1 MRLEPNGE
9 KPQGGQGWTR
19 IRARERRERIQIK
32 ESQRTRRRVS
42 LESLQPESLEERQLL
57 ATLPA
62 PLKPSELQNM
72 FDPNTGSYPFKGV
85 QNVYSPTINVGS
97 AVNAAGNVGTY
108 ISGQSLSVNSGE
120 ASTNVSS
127 PVLSVNPLNPDHQV
141 VVAQLNNV
149 PIFGSTV
156 VRPIRTVGFV
166 TQNGGTTWTPLNLP
180 QPLSDPTVTSAP
192 IPNLYVQDIS
202 VAFDRAGNIHVVQSQ
217 TNNPTG
223 YGNGGYLQY
232 RKLSSDGLTVLAG
245 TGNAS
250 IYNWNRTIT
259 TPDQS
264 LQSAWIKPFITVNT
278 NPLTFTDPVTGANQD
293 DPNSGAV
300 YIGFIQQT
308 PGTATPFPALQI
320 RAIVSPRGTDPV
332 SGGASFFTTPPT
344 TTTALTLGTLN
355 SGDGT
360 TQNFLTRISAAI
372 NPGGGANPGA
382 ATFVWDNYQPPA
394 GPNVSQIVV
403 ATVIADAT
411 QATGLRTV
419 SASRIVARSSLAG
432 ANPAGQYPLGTNIT
446 GQGIGPAPS
455 IAIDATLGSFSPN
468 RGRIYIAYADRDY
481 NIAANPGDNT
491 DICMVTLSSPT
502 GAATGPFLVND
513 DSGAADGYSGAQ
525 FIPSPNGRYNK
536 DGVQGDSAD
545 GRPQFMPAVAVDQYT
560 GTLGVSY
567 LDTRY
572 DASRIRVVNSVQ
584 TSIDG
589 GRTFSATKNANLE
602 MAPTDVI
609 TGDTVMDI
617 PVPDNQGAAN
627 PVRDA
632 QWGFGVRSSLQMF
645 AGQIFPAWSFNY
657 NTGYDTNNNG
667 GTNVAMFRGN
677 IAIGRMYTSAGP
689 RVIEST
695 MGAARSWNAGTNA
708 FNNTFDTNGVQ
719 QVDGF
724 TFTFDRPVVI
734 NSVTDPLFLPSN
746 FSITYTDVNGNQSL
760 IPVTSVVALDPQGT
774 GNAEATQFFA
784 QFAPQSAVG
793 TYSYS
798 VGPGNIRDAIR
809 TVDAGGIVKNGNL
822 MDQDNIPDRIVG
834 VDTSYA
840 TPAPLNPLLPGAP
853 PYDNATLPLIVS
865 GPYVIGSELGRYQD
879 GDKTK
884 PVIWNPTSTG
894 ELLALNVAPS
904 QINFMAQFID
914 VTFDRNMDP
923 TTFTTADIL
932 EMRGPA
938 GLIDPSTFT
947 ITPNPNGTDP
957 DAAFPRTYR
966 IDFPN
971 QRVSGQYS
979 MVLGANIASSTGD
992 LMDSNRNA
1000 GLYVLRGASPSGPT
1014 ITQSYNSSI
1023 AAAIAAA
1030 TTDPAT
1036 GVVTPSV
1043 NRLKLTVGDSFL
1055 INQFANIKINVTFP
1069 KDTDL
1074 TGYLVAPDGSRTLLF
1089 SGVGQ
1094 AGTGANFTETVFDDT
1109 AQTPIQN
1116 GGAPFFGRFKPTQS
1130 LNNNLLGINAKGDW
1144 YLEIEN
1150 KGLLVGTINS
1160 LALNVGKQVP
1170 DTGLGEPVADRSTL
1184 DFRIFTMNVDNSLSA
1199 DQWVMV
1205 GPAGINNGSNQS
1217 SSNNPELSGSTAN
1230 SGAGR
1235 VSTVA
1240 VDPSDLSGNTVYIG
1254 AGTGGVFKTT
1264 NFLTNDPRGPIWQDL
1279 TGFGPTNSLNSGT
1292 IAIFGRN
1299 SDPGQSIVLVG
1310 TGEPG
1315 MLNPPNY
1322 GSTYMPNTAAGVGVL
1337 ISPDGGR
1344 TWKILDSTV
1353 NYDSAGNYL
1362 PLTSPQRD
1370 HLFLGSTIQKIVV
1383 DPRPTT
1389 TGETII
1395 YMAVYNPTTPNAN
1408 GVWKSM
1414 DTGRTWSVVRRGAAT
1429 DITLDPS
1436 SGVVNAIS
1444 NPAGNLQIAY
1454 AAFQGEG
1461 VYLSNNRGASWSL
1474 MVGGVGNPLW
1484 RPGDPPGF
1492 VATQNNPSPNGGF
1505 GRILL
1510 AKPHLTGNATQDL
1523 LYSGWLYAVVA
1534 NTGNNGI
1541 QGVYVTK
1548 NFGQNWTKIAIRTL
1562 LPLNGAQ
1569 RSVPTNSLSGTQD
1582 YNFGFNESDYAE
1594 SLTIDPND
1602 PNVIYL
1608 GGAFGGLGTGQ
1619 PESMI
1624 RVDISQMSDS
1634 NAFFMGNLG
1643 DDGGAV
1649 QMNTTNVIG
1658 LYDPV
1663 NNNPSTFP
1671 PPPPFDPRIAG
1682 FSTYTN
1688 MYRNPAGPLVANSS
1702 IRVNNVTSISNAG
1715 TGARWVPMGNNPSD
1729 ISLGNSLLGNFQA
1742 TPAGSNSYGATSL
1755 QQLVATIDPLTG
1767 RTRVIAVTN
1776 TGVFSGLDKG
1786 DGTLIRSIG
1795 NQVNNSGM
1803 EGNVAIPTGSRN
1815 GNIQTAQIYAIAA
1828 QQSDIAAQVSG
1839 ALFFAMTQRNGFPS
1853 STVDILDTGNV
1864 TWDVPLNPLTGAP
1877 IQQLG
1882 GGSDVQANP
1891 NGGVYDAQ
1899 GNIDSTSMLYQWD
1912 WPQASL
1918 NSPGTNFFQVGQNYG
1933 TGIGRTY
1940 GLFQTNN
1947 SGWPDNQWPQQDGY
1961 KFAINPINSNQLLIG
1976 SNGGRVFATNNNGQF
1991 WLPVAE
1997 PGTTGSRA
2005 SALAYGAPQTSDPTA
2020 DTNFY
2025 LFVGT
2030 AGGRLLVTYN
2040 AGGNWLDRTNGLDGT
2055 QIQRIVPNPERGSRE
2070 AYVITQRG
2078 IYWKADMA
2086 DGATAFTNVTGNL
2099 YSLTSNAYGD
2109 ATMNFNLMQAAQ
2121 NPLNGLVVDWRYLI
2135 PDNLANPNGPSHPI
2149 LYVAGKAG
2157 VFRSMDKG
2165 ATWVQFPP
2173 ISDGASK
2180 EGGYLPNVIVTDL
2193 DIVTGNI
2200 DPATG
2205 RANMRATVI
2214 DPATGQ
2220 PTTALG
2226 PNILLA
2232 STWGRGAYAIRLS
2245 PVIFQQSVAMSAVDP
2260 KYSTAG
2266 INPLGVGGSD
2276 SGFIANSGVPTVD
2289 PLGRTTADNG
2299 VVVVD
2304 RFTNILQPYFNGI
2317 SEQSAFGNIVTV
2329 NLYDLTA
2336 FQPSDYKDGNI
2347 PVGAPLI
2354 GTGTTDARGFFS
2366 VQVNAGYFK
2375 ADGSTD
2381 GLKTIGLQ
2389 AVNQSSTIGN
2399 IATIQYRLDTTP
2411 EAAPAQPILLDNT
2424 SLDNPPDTYTTFKQ
2438 PRITINGTQTIFA
2451 PVPGVTVPVL
2461 PAFVRLY
2468 RGAVDP
2474 ANYFTNAVAAGAV
2487 TPNATDPTKYTI
2499 TLQDKG
2505 LDLSPTGLPDGVY
2518 TYYAVAFDAS
2528 GNPSG
2533 ASQALTIEVD
2543 TTVPLAPTGITLV
2556 NNTDVYPANGLSV
2569 TNTPPPTLTISGI
2582 EPKPGTKTYGNK
2594 VIIYRNGV
2602 QVTTF
2607 SPPSPGDRVTGTNT
2621 FVTLTDTTNLT
2632 DGVYVYTATQTDL
2645 AGNVSPLSAPLTVVI
2660 DTKAPTAPTVSALA
2674 NNTSNVPPLPGTNT
2688 PPPQLTIT
2696 GIDQFA
2702 DTLQVPA
2709 GQPGATVYLYRNGT
2723 LVNTVAIVS
2732 PNTSAVIVD
2741 PTFTGLADGTYVY
2754 TASQR
2759 DVSGNLSTV
2768 SSGFSIIVD
2777 TTSPTA
2783 PTGLTLV
2790 SDTGIPGDN
2799 ITNNNKPTFSANG
2812 LDQNVGTTPIPVGA
2826 AGGPTLILY
2835 RNGAEVARKV
2845 VTGQVTSDQIQDPGP
2860 VPDGTYTYSVNQIDA
2875 VGNVSP
2881 LGGAIS
2887 VTIDTTTPAQ
2897 PSAPVLYPADDS
2909 GVPGDNLTN
2918 VVRPRLQGQTQ
2929 ANYLV
2934 RFYEIINGVPTL
2946 LGSKRANPLGNNSP
2960 LTNPGQY
2967 LFQVPTPLADGPH
2980 TFYVTV
2986 ENVAGT
2992 VSAPSPTLTITIDTR
3007 IPNVP
3012 SPTINLD
3019 PRDDSGAVGD
3029 NITNIRRPRFFGNAE
3044 KNQAVDL
3051 LIKDTANPLATF
3063 VVYASVVANST
3074 NTYSVQVPPDKPLA
3088 DGVYIVMAQVRTVAG
3103 NVANSNQITL
3113 TVDATAPAAPPAPM
3127 LKATDDTGIAGDYI
3141 TANRRPTF
3149 VSSAPITSSPAG
3161 TRVELLNSKGLVIGT
3176 GVLDA
3181 SGQYSIQ
3188 LAQAL
3193 YNGTIGIS
3201 ARLIDSAGNRS
3212 GTSPSILVTIIT
3224 VPDDYNGDGRSDYPL
3239 YDRSTNS
3246 LKVLLSNS
3254 TDTAPA
3260 YVMATFAVPASDQ
3273 VIPVSGDFDG
3283 DGKYDPAI
3291 YNQTK
3296 GIFHLQMTTFG
3307 KADLQF
3313 ANTSGGELPY
3323 PADFDGDGATDSAI
3337 YNPVNQL
3344 WTYVLSTSTG
3354 VFTKAFGVPGA
3365 EPLPADY
3372 SGDGK
3377 ADFGVTYVAGDKRYF
3392 EYLDSA
3398 TNARTTVQ
3406 LGGPNSIPVPADYNL
3421 DFKADIAVAEPVNG
3435 KMIWSVR
3442 QVDPADPTQFIT
3454 VTQEFGLATD
3464 IPTPDDYN
3472 GDGKA
3477 ELAVYTPMK
3486 QDPVNANAT
3495 IGGVWSYLDSSLTPP
3510 VTVTRNFGITGGVA
3524 VNSPLQ
3530 FRLAPVPVPNAGVGG
3545 NGGNGGTGSIGGNG
3559 GAGSTGGNGGDV
3571 GAGTGTGTSTPPA
3584 GNGGPA
3590 GGSTGSGSGGAST
3603 NFAPSSGTGTGT
3615 TTGGT
3620 STTKPPVKLTAA
3632 QQRAAKLAAQKAA
3645 AAAKK
3650 AAAAAA
3656 AAKRAA
3662 ARLAANTNVKK

>member
-42 LESLQPESLEERQLL
+42 LESLQPEALEERQLL

-72 FDPNTGSYPFKGV
+72 FDPNTGTYPFAGI
-85 QNVYSPTINVGS
+85 QNVYSPTALIGS
-97 AVNAAGNVGTY
+97 TVRNGTA
-108 ISGQSLSVNSGE
+108 ITIANGE

-127 PVLSVNPLNPDHQV
+127 PILSVDPLNPDHQV
-141 VVAQLNNV
+141 VVAQLNQV
-149 PIFGSTV
+149 PLFGSPTARP
-156 VRPIRTVGFV
+156 VRTIGYV
-166 TQNGGTTWTPLNLP
+166 TQNGGTSWTPLNLP
-180 QPLSDPTVTSAP
+180 GPQSDPTVTSAP

-202 VAFDRAGNIHVVQSQ
+202 VAFDRSGNIHVVQSQ

-223 YGNGGYLQY
+223 YGNAGYLQY
-232 RKLSSDGLTVLAG
+232 RKFDPAG
-245 TGNAS
+245 NILLGGATSAAAN
-250 IYNWNRTIT
+250 IYSWNRTIT

-264 LQSAWIKPFITVNT
+264 QQPSWIKPYIAVDS
-278 NPLTFTDPVTGANQD
+278 NPTTFTDPVTGQTQN

-300 YIGFIQQT
+300 YIGFVQQI
-308 PGTATPFPALQI
+308 PGTAAPLPALQI
-320 RAIVSPRGTDPV
+320 RAITSLD
-332 SGGASFFTTPPT
+332 GGASFFTTPPT
-344 TTTALTLGTLN
+344 TTNNQLIGTLATH
-355 SGDGT
+355 DGA
-360 TQNFLTRISAAI
+360 TQTSMPRISMAVG
-372 NPGGGANPGA
+372 PGGGLTPGSV
-382 ATFVWDNYQPPA
+382 TFVWDDYT
-394 GPNVSQIVV
+394 S
-403 ATVIADAT
+403 
-411 QATGLRTV
+411 ATGSNTNQSTIRAATYAP
-419 SASRIVARSSLAG
+419 SALSVTGLAVVRPAALIARSSLAG
-432 ANPAGQYPLGTNIT
+432 ANAAGQYPLGTNIT
-446 GQGIGPAPS
+446 AQGIGPAPS
-455 IAIDATLGSFSPN
+455 IAIDNTLGSFSPN
-468 RGRIYIAYADRDY
+468 KGKIYVTYVDRDFQAGVD
-481 NIAANPGDNT
+481 NGTGNGNPLDNT
-491 DICMVTLSSPT
+491 DIYMVVYDPAISTW
-502 GAATGPFLVND
+502 TGPFLVND
-513 DSGAADGYSGAQ
+513 DLAEADGYSGAQ
-525 FIPSPNGRYNK
+525 YVDSPTGRVLRNGLPVTAY
-536 DGVQGDSAD
+536 G
-545 GRPQFMPAVAVDQYT
+545 GRPQFLPAVAVDQYT
-560 GTLGVSY
+560 GTVGVSY

-572 DASRIRVVNSVQ
+572 DSSRIRVVNSVQ

-589 GRTFSATKNANLE
+589 GVTYSRANNANLE
-602 MAPTDVI
+602 ASPTDVI
-609 TGDTVMDI
+609 TGDTVFDI

-632 QWGFGVRSSLQMF
+632 TWGFGVRSSIQMF

-657 NTGYDTNNNG
+657 NAGYVYGNGNTGLI
-667 GTNVAMFRGN
+667 RGN
-677 IAIGRMYTSAGP
+677 VAIGRMYTSAGP

-695 MGAARSWNAGTNA
+695 MGAVRSWQAGTTN
-708 FNNTFDTNGVQ
+708 FNNTFNTSGVQ

-724 TFTFDRPVVI
+724 SFTFDRPVVI
-734 NSVTDPLFLPSN
+734 NSVTDSLFLPSN
-746 FSITYTDVNGNQSL
+746 FLITYTDVNGNQSQ
-760 IPVTSVVALDPQGT
+760 IPVTSVIPLDPQGT

-798 VGPGNIRDAIR
+798 IGPGNIRDAIR
-809 TVDAGGIVKNGNL
+809 TVDAGGIVKIGNL

-840 TPAPLNPLLPGAP
+840 TPAPLNPLVPGSP

-865 GPYVIGSELGRYQD
+865 GPYVTGSQLGRYND
-879 GDKTK
+879 GDKTQ
-884 PVIWNPTSTG
+884 PVIWTPTSTG
-894 ELLALNVAPS
+894 ELLALNVNPS

-914 VTFDRNMDP
+914 VTFDRNMDA

-938 GLIDPSTFT
+938 GLIDPSAFT

-966 IDFPN
+966 IEFPN

-979 MVLGANIASSTGD
+979 LVLGANIASSTGD

-1014 ITQSYNSSI
+1014 VTQTYNTGTT
-1023 AAAIAAA
+1023 AAIAAA
-1030 TTDPAT
+1030 TIDSGTL
-1036 GVVTPSV
+1036 VVTPSV

-1116 GGAPFFGRFKPTQS
+1116 GGSPFFGRFKPQQS
-1130 LNNNLLGINAKGDW
+1130 LLNNLLGINAKGDW

-1160 LALNVGKQVP
+1160 LTLNLGEQIP
-1170 DTGLGEPVADRSTL
+1170 ETGLGEPVADRSTL

-1205 GPAGINNGSNQS
+1205 GPAGINNGAQPASTI
-1217 SSNNPELSGSTAN
+1217 NPELGGTTSD

-1240 VDPSDLSGNTVYIG
+1240 LDPSDTSGNTVYIG
-1254 AGTGGVFKTT
+1254 VGTGGVFKTT

-1310 TGEPG
+1310 TGEPA
-1315 MLNPPNY
+1315 MLNPPSY
-1322 GSTYMPNTAAGVGVL
+1322 GQTYTPNTAAGVGVL

-1370 HLFLGSTIQKIVV
+1370 HRFLGTTIQKIVV

-1395 YMAVYNPTTPNAN
+1395 YMAVYNPATPSAN
-1408 GVWKSM
+1408 GIWKSIN
-1414 DTGRTWSVVRRGAAT
+1414 TGRSWTLMRAGAAT
-1429 DITLDPS
+1429 DIVLDQA

-1444 NPAGNLQIAY
+1444 NPAGNLQIGY

-1461 VYLSNNRGASWSL
+1461 VFLTNNRGVSWSL
-1474 MVGGVGNPLW
+1474 MNGGVGKPLW
-1484 RPGDPPGF
+1484 RDTTAG
-1492 VATQNNPSPNGGF
+1492 TQAVNVTNNPSPNGGF

-1510 AKPHLTGNATQDL
+1510 TKPALTGNATQDL
-1523 LYSGWLYAVVA
+1523 LYSGWVYAVVA

-1548 NFGQNWTKIAIRTL
+1548 DFGQNWTKIEIRTL
-1562 LPLNGAQ
+1562 LPVSGSANRAQ
-1569 RSVPTNSLSGTQD
+1569 PQSGTTDTQD
-1582 YNFGFNESDYAE
+1582 YNFGFNESDYAL
-1594 SLTIDPND
+1594 SLTIDPTN

-1608 GGAFGGLGTGQ
+1608 GGAFGGIGTGQ

-1624 RVDISQMSDS
+1624 RVDISRMSDA
-1634 NAFFMGNLG
+1634 NAFFMGTYG
-1643 DDGGAV
+1643 VDGGAI
-1649 QMNTTNVIG
+1649 TPATNNIIG
-1658 LYDPV
+1658 LEDPTNTGV
-1663 NNNPSTFP
+1663 STFP
-1671 PPPPFDPRIAG
+1671 PPPPFDPRLNGI
-1682 FSTYTN
+1682 STYTN
-1688 MYRNPAGPLVANSS
+1688 MYRNPSGPLVADSTINVKNSL
-1702 IRVNNVTSISNAG
+1702 TLANAG
-1715 TGARWVPMGNNPSD
+1715 TGARWVPMGNSPSD
-1729 ISLGNSLLGNFQA
+1729 IALGVALLGNSLA
-1742 TPAGSNSYGATSL
+1742 TPFGSNSYGATSL
-1755 QQLVATIDPLTG
+1755 QQLVTTVDPLTG

-1776 TGVFSGLDKG
+1776 NGIYSGVDKG

-1795 NQVNNSGM
+1795 NQVNNSGVD
-1803 EGNVAIPTGSRN
+1803 GNVALPTGSRN
-1815 GNIQTAQIYAIAA
+1815 GNLQTAQIYAVAS

-1839 ALFFAMTQRNGFPS
+1839 ALFFAQTQRNGFPQ
-1853 STVDILDTGNV
+1853 STVNILDTGNV
-1864 TWDVPLNPLTGAP
+1864 TWDVPLNPLTGLP
-1877 IQQLG
+1877 VQQLG

-1899 GNIDSTSMLYQWD
+1899 GNIDPTSMLYQWD

-1918 NSPGTNFFQVGQNYG
+1918 NQTTNFFQVGQNYG
-1933 TGIGRTY
+1933 TGVGRTF
-1940 GLFQTNN
+1940 GLFQTNQGN
-1947 SGWPDNQWPQQDGY
+1947 WPDPQWPIQDGY

-1976 SNGGRVFATNNNGQF
+1976 SNGGRVFATTNNGQY

-2005 SALAYGAPQTSDPTA
+2005 SALAYGAPQTADSSA

-2030 AGGRLLVTYN
+2030 TGGRLLVTYN
-2040 AGGNWLDRTNGLDGT
+2040 GGGTWLDRTNGLDGT
-2055 QIQRIVPNPERGSRE
+2055 QIQRIVPNPERNSRE

-2086 DGATAFTNVTGNL
+2086 DGATAFTNITGNL

-2109 ATMNFNLMQAAQ
+2109 VTMNFNLMQAAQ

-2135 PDNLANPNGPSHPI
+2135 PDNLANPTGPNHPI

-2165 ATWVQFPP
+2165 ITWEQFPP

-2220 PTTALG
+2220 PTTATG

-2245 PVIFQQSVAMSAVDP
+2245 PVIFQKSVAMSAIDP

-2266 INPLGVGGSD
+2266 INPNGIGGSD
-2276 SGFIANSGVPTVD
+2276 SGFIANSGVATVD

-2299 VVVVD
+2299 VVVLD

-2336 FQPSDYKDGNI
+2336 FQPSDYVDGNI

-2451 PVPGVTVPVL
+2451 PVPGVTLPVL

-2468 RGAVDP
+2468 RGTVDP
-2474 ANYFTNAVAAGAV
+2474 ANYFTNAVASGAV
-2487 TPNATDPTKYTI
+2487 TPDATDPTKYTI

-2505 LDLSPTGLPDGVY
+2505 LDLSPTGLPDGNY
-2518 TYYAVAFDAS
+2518 DYYAVAFDAS

-2533 ASQALTIEVD
+2533 ASQKLTITVD

-2582 EPKPGTKTYGNK
+2582 EPKPGFKTYGNK
-2594 VIIYRNGV
+2594 VIIYRDGV

-2607 SPPSPGDRVTGTNT
+2607 TPPPPGDRVTGTNT
-2621 FVTLTDTTNLT
+2621 FVTLTDTNNLA

-2660 DTKAPTAPTVSALA
+2660 DTKAPTAPTVSALS

-2688 PPPQLTIT
+2688 PPPQLTVT

-2709 GQPGATVYLYRNGT
+2709 GQQGATVYLYRDGV
-2723 LVNTVAIVS
+2723 LVNTVAVVS

-2759 DVSGNLSTV
+2759 DVSGNLSTI

-2777 TTSPTA
+2777 TTSPAA

-2790 SDTGIPGDN
+2790 SDTGIAGDN

-2845 VTGQVTSDQIQDPGP
+2845 VTGQVTTDQIQDPGP

-2881 LGGAIS
+2881 VGGSIS

-2918 VVRPRLQGQTQ
+2918 VVRPRLQGQTV

-2946 LGSKRANPLGNNSP
+2946 IGSKRANPLGNNSP

-2967 LFQVPTPLADGPH
+2967 LFQVPTPLTDGPH
-2980 TFYVTV
+2980 TFFVTV

-3012 SPTINLD
+3012 PPTINLD
-3019 PRDDSGAVGD
+3019 PRDDSASVGD
-3029 NITNIRRPRFFGNAE
+3029 NITNIRRPRFYGNAE

-3063 VVYASVVANST
+3063 VVYATTVANST
-3074 NTYSVQVPPDKPLA
+3074 NTYSIQVPPDKPLA

-3103 NVANSNQITL
+3103 NVANSNQLTL

-3127 LKATDDTGIAGDYI
+3127 LRESDDTGIAGDYI

-3149 VSSAPITSSPAG
+3149 ISSAPITSSPAG
-3161 TRVELLNSKGLVIGT
+3161 TRVELLNSKGQIIGT

-3193 YNGTIGIS
+3193 YNGSIGIS
-3201 ARLIDSAGNRS
+3201 ARLIDAAGNRS
-3212 GTSPSILVTIIT
+3212 GSSPSILVTIIT

-3239 YDRSTNS
+3239 YDRSTSS

-3254 TDTAPA
+3254 TDTAPV
-3260 YVMATFAVPASDQ
+3260 YVMATFAVPAADQ

-3354 VFTKAFGVPGA
+3354 VFTKPFGAPNS

-3377 ADFGVTYVAGDKRYF
+3377 ADFGVTYVSDGKRYF

-3406 LGGPNSIPVPADYNL
+3406 LGGANSIPVPADYNL
-3421 DFKADIAVAEPVNG
+3421 DFKADVAVAEPVNG
-3435 KMIWSVR
+3435 KMIWSIR

-3454 VTQEFGLATD
+3454 VNKEFGLATD
-3464 IPTPDDYN
+3464 VPTPDDYN

-3477 ELAVYTPMK
+3477 ELAVYTPMV
-3486 QDPVNANAT
+3486 QDQNNANAT

-3530 FRLAPVPVPNAGVGG
+3530 FRLAPVPVPNAGAGG
-3545 NGGNGGTGSIGGNG
+3545 NAGNAGTGSTGGIGGNGGTGSTGGVGGNG
-3559 GAGSTGGNGGDV
+3559 
-3571 GAGTGTGTSTPPA
+3571 GAGTGTGTSTPPP

-3615 TTGGT
+3615 TTGS
-3620 STTKPPVKLTAA
+3620 STTNPPVKLTAA
-3632 QQRAAKLAAQKAA
+3632 QLRSARLAAQKAA
-3645 AAAKK
+3645 AAARL
-3650 AAAAAA
+3650 AAQKAA